1 MYQLLLLSVHFRIQD
16 SLRTLKRLLQIL
28 AGIPSTSLSTYA
40 TTDTNKGQNYDPD
53 SDDDVA
59 LEPEEILQV
68 IDGKLTVIPLTT
80 PTATTASTTT
90 STGRID
96 RDDIVLVQQ
105 VITKIA
111 ASLLNTPTRKDTYED
126 SYDSIKQSETRI
138 QRLNIIRTQLIS
150 ILPLLRESAPG
161 LYNIV

>member
-1 MYQLLLLSVHFRIQD
+1 M
-16 SLRTLKRLLQIL
+16 RTLKRLLQIL

-40 TTDTNKGQNYDPD
+40 TTENDKGQNYDPD

-68 IDGKLTVIPLTT
+68 IDGKLSVIPLTS
-80 PTATTASTTT
+80 TTTTTSTTT
-90 STGRID
+90 SSGRID

-138 QRLNIIRTQLIS
+138 QRLNMIRTQLIS

-161 LYNIV
+161 MYSRV

>member
-1 MYQLLLLSVHFRIQD
+1 M
-16 SLRTLKRLLQIL
+16 RTLKRLLQIL

-40 TTDTNKGQNYDPD
+40 TTDTGKGQNYDPD

-59 LEPEEILQV
+59 LEPEEVLQV
-68 IDGKLTVIPLTT
+68 IDGKLSVIPLATTSTTT
-80 PTATTASTTT
+80 PTTTSTTT

-96 RDDIVLVQQ
+96 HDDIVLVQQ

-111 ASLLNTPTRKDTYED
+111 ASLLNTPIRKDTLED
-126 SYDSIKQSETRI
+126 SYDTTKQSETRI

-161 LYNIV
+161 ESVI

>member
-1 MYQLLLLSVHFRIQD
+1 M
-16 SLRTLKRLLQIL
+16 RTLKRLLQIL

-105 VITKIA
+105 VVTKIA
-111 ASLLNTPTRKDTYED
+111 ASLLNTPIRKDTLLED
-126 SYDSIKQSETRI
+126 SYDTTNTTKASETRI
-138 QRLNIIRTQLIS
+138 QRLNMIRTQLIS

>member
-1 MYQLLLLSVHFRIQD
+1 M
-16 SLRTLKRLLQIL
+16 RTLKRLLQIL

>member
-1 MYQLLLLSVHFRIQD
+1 M
-16 SLRTLKRLLQIL
+16 RTLKRLLQIL

-40 TTDTNKGQNYDPD
+40 TTENDKGQNYDPD

-105 VITKIA
+105 VVTKIA
-111 ASLLNTPTRKDTYED
+111 ASLLNTPIRKDTLLED
-126 SYDSIKQSETRI
+126 SYDTTNTTKASETRI
-138 QRLNIIRTQLIS
+138 QRLNMIRTQLIS

>member
-40 TTDTNKGQNYDPD
+40 TTENDKGQNYDPD

-68 IDGKLTVIPLTT
+68 IDGKLSVIPLTS
-80 PTATTASTTT
+80 TTTTTSTTT
-90 STGRID
+90 SSGRID

-138 QRLNIIRTQLIS
+138 QRLNMIRTQLIS

-161 LYNIV
+161 MYSRV

>member
-1 MYQLLLLSVHFRIQD
+1 M
-16 SLRTLKRLLQIL
+16 RTLKRLLQIL

-126 SYDSIKQSETRI
+126 SYDSIKQSESRL

-150 ILPLLRESAPG
+150 ILPLLHESAPG
-161 LYNIV
+161 MYSRV

>member
-40 TTDTNKGQNYDPD
+40 TTENDKGQNYDPD

-68 IDGKLTVIPLTT
+68 IDGKLSVIPLTS
-80 PTATTASTTT
+80 TTTTTSTTT
-90 STGRID
+90 SSGRID